1 MTSSA
6 WSPVER
12 LDAARIAAEL
22 EEQTGVPLVVER
34 LGAGGQVGAAVV
46 RWPDG
51 HRSILKWRPDV
62 RLPDLEA
69 GPLAVTE
76 AARVAGL
83 PAPRTELAVQLGTA
97 IATVQELLPG
107 APIRRLDDHGL
118 TQALDFNSLHAG
130 LLRDRPDVPA
140 FELFLDHDG
149 PGFCLHGPL
158 RAHNRRTAR
167 IDDWVREV
175 GTAYPTLLEG
185 VDAVH
190 SDYHPGNLLAVD
202 GTITGIIDWD
212 GASRGDRRFDLVT
225 LRFGAHGEPPL
236 GRVTPRLDA
245 ILDAVPADV
254 LRPLW
259 AVMSLRMVD
268 WAIRHFTP
276 AAVEHWADLAEQR
289 ID

>member
-12 LDAARIAAEL
+12 LDAARVAAEL
-22 EEQTGVPLVVER
+22 EEQTGVRLVLDG
-34 LGAGGQVGAAVV
+34 LGAGGNVGAAVV

-51 HRSILKWRPDV
+51 HRSILKWRPDT

-107 APIRRLDDHGL
+107 APIGRLDDHGL

-175 GTAYPTLLEG
+175 GTAYPPLVEG
-185 VDAVH
+185 ADAVH

-202 GTITGIIDWD
+202 GSITGVIDWD
-212 GASRGDRRFDLVT
+212 GAARGDRRFDLVT
-225 LRFGAHGEPPL
+225 LRFGVHAKPPL

-268 WAIRHFTP
+268 WAIRHYTP